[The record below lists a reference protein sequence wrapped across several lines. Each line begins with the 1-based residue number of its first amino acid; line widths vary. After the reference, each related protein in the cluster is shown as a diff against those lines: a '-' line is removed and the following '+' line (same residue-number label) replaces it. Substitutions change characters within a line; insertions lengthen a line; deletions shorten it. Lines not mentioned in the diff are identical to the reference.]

1 MRKIVMALLVV
12 AGLLGGTLVA
22 RAAMAVV
29 INGTEHNTW
38 EPAAVTIAP
47 GDTVTWTN
55 IGGFHNV
62 VIELPGGD
70 VSNGDPAFPPWSFD
84 YTFLEAGTYRFYC
97 EPHEANGMVGYV
109 TVEAPTAVTLGDVEA
124 SSSLSTLLITVG
136 LVLLALTGLLLLRRR
151 A

>member
-1 MRKIVMALLVV
+1 MRKIVVALLMFV
-12 AGLLGGTLVA
+12 ALSGGAL
-22 RAAMAVV
+22 AATAVGAVV

-38 EPAAVTIAP
+38 EPNTVTVAV

-62 VIELPGGD
+62 VIELPGGN
-70 VSNGDPAFPPWSFD
+70 VRNGEPAFPDWSFD
-84 YTFLEAGTYRFYC
+84 HTFLEPGTYRFYC
-97 EPHEANGMVGYV
+97 EPHELNGMVGYV

-124 SSSLSTLLITVG
+124 SSSLTTLLIG
-136 LVLLALTGLLLLRRR
+136 AGIVLLALTGLLLLRRR